1 MNGIQMPWEGP
12 GQCRIVRFIVEPL
25 AITEKKNSD
34 FEEASTMIVNEYQ
47 FISPV
52 TTGPWV

>member
-1 MNGIQMPWEGP
+1 MPWEGP